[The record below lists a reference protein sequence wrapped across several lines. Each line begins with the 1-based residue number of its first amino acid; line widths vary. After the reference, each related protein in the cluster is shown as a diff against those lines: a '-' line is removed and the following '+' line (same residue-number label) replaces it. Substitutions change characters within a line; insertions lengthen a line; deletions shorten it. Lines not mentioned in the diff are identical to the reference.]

1 MFLASRGVRKFS
13 DSSFLIKTRQFGL
26 LSVLAITANVISL
39 PLSAQAQIAPDG
51 TTATEVKGNAIAP
64 TGAGTVNGGNLY
76 HSFDKFNV
84 PESGVIFNTGNSSVN
99 GSNVNNII
107 NRVTGD
113 TPSNILGAIESRQA
127 FPNANLYLL
136 NPNGVVFSE
145 NARLDIGGS
154 FHVTTGTGLG
164 FDQNQRFSVD
174 KNSVVFPNGDPKTIQ
189 FAVAQPAA
197 IINQGNLAVKDGKSI
212 SLTAGTVINTGS
224 LAAPSGN
231 VDIAAV
237 KGNSQVQLRSP
248 DSVLGLAVT
257 RDIIPTNWNG
267 TITALPKL
275 AESLTGKAAEANQVV
290 VKADGTIALVESTS
304 ASDIA
309 VKDGMAIASGKI
321 NVASNN
327 VKGGNVGIFGDQV
340 GLVNAKIDASGATGG
355 GTVLVGGDLQGKGT
369 APNAQQT
376 YVDPSSQILAN
387 GLLTGDGGKVI
398 VWADRSTQFLGA
410 IAARGGEISGNG
422 GFVEVSGKE
431 NLDYRGDT
439 DTRAPKG
446 NTGTLL
452 LDPTNIS
459 IAVTGGD
466 TLASVS
472 AFANAPANATIS
484 NLLINNATTN
494 VVLQATNNIS
504 FGTSVNIVNNGIS
517 LTAQAGNTIFVSS
530 DITTQGGD
538 VRLTANDPASGA
550 QTNSGTLTIN
560 APITTNG
567 GAINLQII
575 GAGSLSVSGN
585 LDSGTG
591 SITLTGNS
599 TSANGINLSGTFTQ
613 ITSSSGAIAINGTSS
628 AVNGNGIFV
637 SGGGDSVAITST
649 NGTIN
654 LSGNSTNVL
663 GGDGIQFSP
672 VSIGSSTTIQTNGN
686 INITG
691 DTANPA
697 QVGLNIRPPDPSGIL
712 IINSGNGNLTF
723 TSDRSEF
730 PTVGLRGSGTLTL
743 RPFSNSANLQI
754 GGVNTFVSESF
765 LTTLAAAASTTGSQ
779 FQNIFIG
786 NSTGNNAIALVDNL
800 NITTPIFGTLNF
812 APITLQTASTFDAAE
827 FAINTSTASLVINAN
842 QGISNL
848 GNIVAA
854 GGNVDIVTNQGSIT
868 SNPNSSIRTDS
879 NNQSGGGVR
888 IIAPNGS
895 LTLGAIDTHSN
906 AALVTGNGGNITL
919 STAGNIS
926 VGNLIAFATTNN
938 NGNAGL
944 VSFTSDNGTITF
956 TGNTINLSANKGTP
970 AFSGVGSSINFA
982 NNVIFNTSAFS
993 IDTTGITNSGNV
1005 TFTTGVVSNSNTL
1018 LFINAGNG
1026 DVTSF
1031 GVAGTLAQPLGDLS
1045 INSTGTKRFNLG
1057 AIAGSISLIG
1067 GNTIVGG
1074 DLVALDSVGGN
1085 VTLGNT
1091 QLNGNLS
1098 IVANEINFTGTQT
1111 GTGNIT
1117 LKPIST
1123 NVPIEIGGTSD
1134 FVLGILELT
1143 STDLNAF
1150 SGGTF
1155 SSLIIGHADG
1165 TGAVSVIAPV
1175 TFAQPT
1181 IVRSPLGVGTVAI
1194 NANITA
1200 TNSLTIEAGSSISLG
1215 NSTNITSTGG
1225 ALNVVLNSDRDANNS
1240 GKISIGTGALI
1251 NTNGGDI
1258 VLGGGANPLT
1268 TPAVFNSFAN
1278 HGATINGSLNA
1289 AGGNITINGSN
1300 VFTGSSG
1307 SNVGVHIS
1315 SGAQVTTNGTGNITI
1330 NGSGGIGGSNNHG
1343 VEILTIGTV
1352 VETANG
1358 NINITGT
1365 GNGTTSAN
1373 NGIFIANDAVIRTTG
1388 SGSLNLT
1395 GTSNST
1401 GSTGSGIVINRGTL
1415 AALGTGNILLNGTS
1429 GTGSTGNVGISIT
1442 GLGANLGLIST
1453 TSGAITLQGTSRATG
1468 GDNNQGIL
1476 LGGNATVRA
1485 NSTGNITLT
1494 GTGGNGVNSNQG
1506 ILIELPT
1513 SNLIVTSGALN
1524 LTGTGNGSGITNH
1537 GIAVNSGV
1545 VDAIAAAG
1553 NITMTGSAPANS
1565 FGIIFNNANIKP
1577 TNTSGN
1583 LTLNADE
1590 MESTG
1595 LTTIRG
1601 TGSLF
1606 VHPLTATRNITL
1618 GGTANANNGSLEL
1631 SDAFI
1636 NNLQNGFAQV
1646 FIGRSDSSGLISLG
1660 NNVVFNNPVTL
1671 RSPLTN
1677 GAINTSGFNFRNI
1690 TGNVTFLANQN
1701 ITAGNIIASG
1711 NTTSL
1716 TSTTG
1721 AINTSSGTID
1731 TSADG
1736 NGGNIS
1742 FSSATGL
1749 TVGSLNTASKII
1761 GNAGA
1766 ITFSNGNITFAGSSI
1781 DVSSNSGNAQ
1791 NLTFGFPVTLSSPNL
1806 TINTVSSSGTSG
1818 TVTFFNTVNGTTAG
1832 VNNLTINSGSGSIAF
1847 NNSVGSS
1854 ATPLGSL
1861 FVNSTDATRFNSTV
1875 NAASLNTNASGTTQ
1889 LSGNVTTTTSQI
1901 YNGAVNFTNAIQLTS
1916 TNSDIIFNSSLNG
1929 NQALTLNSGTGNI
1942 TFGGNVGSSVSPL
1955 GDLTANS
1962 TGITRFNSIVNA
1974 TNLTTNAGGT
1984 TELNGNITTSGTQ
1997 TFNDA
2002 VTLTNAVQLDTTNSA
2017 IAFGSTVNGT
2027 QNLTLNS
2034 GTANITFAGTVG
2046 GTTALGNLVVNS
2058 GGTTQLNSINAAN
2071 LTTNASGTTEL
2082 NGNVTTSGTQ
2092 TYNDAVT
2099 LTNAVTAR
2107 TTNSNIVFNSSI
2119 NGNQNLTLTAGTGN
2133 ISLGIV
2139 GNSTQFIGDLIL
2151 NSSGIKTISNKVFA
2165 RTFTTSA
2172 GTTIVN
2178 DNINTVNGI
2187 SLGDFVINS
2196 NVTLTA
2202 NELDFLG
2209 NGSGNGNVVIAPF
2222 SSTIAIALGGTDT
2235 TNTLNLTATDLAAF
2249 AGGTFS
2255 SLTIGN
2261 SENSISLAGN
2271 ASFAQPTLIQS
2282 PLNSGTINT
2291 SGFDLTN
2298 TGGSLTL
2305 LANQNITTGNITASS
2320 INLTSNT
2327 GTINT
2332 SNGTLNTSSFGNGGA
2347 IDLLSTVG
2355 NAPITVGNIN
2365 TSSTLT
2371 GSAGALTFGTSGL
2384 VTFAGSQINLSSVT
2398 GNAGIINLPNPVV
2411 ISSNNLT
2418 INTASSSGN
2427 SGAITFGNTLNG
2439 AIANSNN
2446 LTLNAG
2452 TANVSFNG
2460 AIGNSI
2466 PLGNLTINTT
2476 GATNFSSTVRANNL
2490 TTNAG
2495 GTTTI
2500 NGDISTTGAQVYN
2513 DAVTLASNT
2522 QPSTILSTFNS
2533 NITFNGTVNGNQAL
2547 TLNAGSGNIT
2557 LGTMGNTA
2565 RLGNLIANS
2574 SSLTTFN
2581 GVVNATTVET
2591 NAGGTTNVNA
2601 NINTTAT
2608 QTYGDTV
2615 NLSAATI
2622 FTATDATIAF
2632 NGNITG
2638 NQALR
2643 VVSGTADIN
2652 FRGTVNADNLIAESG
2667 GITRFNG
2674 VNAASVFTDAVGTTE
2689 LNGNITTT
2697 VSQIYNDP
2705 VSLTAAVQLQTTSA
2719 PITFNGNVTG
2729 GQNLTLNTNVG
2740 NIAFNG
2746 LVNVGNLTVNT
2757 LAESRFAQDINTTTF
2772 TTDVNGTTVILGNVT
2787 TSGIQNYQDAVLVG
2801 ANSSFNSSNS
2811 TISFARLQ
2819 NAAIGTPSNV
2829 TFNTGTGNLNLNAA
2843 GSLADRLGNITITN
2857 ANDAIISGLFANS
2870 FTQIAGTG
2878 ETRLSSAATHD
2889 LTGNFNVT
2897 SNQFSIAEAGTLN
2910 VGGNVNVQ
2918 AANGITIA
2926 VSSTFST
2933 SGAGTFD
2940 LNADTNID
2948 GNGTF
2953 LNRGIMTDT
2962 ARTRSVNITAAIPD
2976 IRNEI
2981 NAARIALAP
2990 SVANRSIAIGSV
3002 ASGDFKIEDFA
3013 FEFLK
3018 ADTVAIAAN
3027 GGAVSIGSASGAF
3040 PVGMSLEIGTA
3051 TSPAS
3056 SIIAVPNF
3064 TLNLNVDR
3072 NLSLAASNI
3081 QLGNTTVGG
3090 DLTFT
3095 NPTTVGQSTGR
3106 LTVNG
3111 LTKFLINNPDT
3122 DIILRRGNLLN
3133 GGASFAG
3140 SQSLK
3145 MRDLELNNAADN
3157 SSITDLPTNFRNL
3170 ILTLENSIINLSN
3183 TSLTGKLELTGRDI
3197 VIDQDISA
3205 TSASLRG
3212 DNITIAR
3219 NFTTTDSSFLGVSLG
3234 VNSSGTFQISPTSNI
3249 NVAGEFF
3256 DSGTGNNA
3264 IAGNITAKSIFFNR
3278 PVNLVGDTN
3287 IVSTN
3292 SMRFFGSINGEFALK
3307 LDANGNQ
3314 ISMSQLGNITPL
3326 SSFTVAPN
3334 TTLAPYSV
3342 FSESSFDKDNVSIN
3356 VTGDIS
3362 LGNVIND
3369 RDSEVL
3375 ISGQGAVTIGNITTA
3390 ATIGNAGNVTV
3401 NALQNLTTGN
3411 INASAIAAT
3420 GGNVQLT
3427 SSNGRISTGDVNTS
3441 GSTGGEV
3448 FYDASTA
3455 INAGV
3460 INSSG
3465 RIGNGGN
3472 VTLDPVGDVVVR
3484 SIDASSPTQG
3494 GSVTLV
3500 STGGNLRI
3508 MDTILSSNNSAC
3520 VGASICTLG
3529 GTGGQIALQTGG
3541 LGSFFVGDPT
3551 LNGSAGFFTTGLIRL
3566 EVGTIIPVLLGS
3578 TFTQG
3583 GISIT
3588 PGGFLRVP
3596 PVDPPIDPKDD
3607 DTLILNPEDERI
3619 LAIRDVL
3626 KKEADR
3632 YFREGNLAKA
3642 FDAIE
3647 RAYVAELETFTG
3659 QSLGKEAINI
3669 ENTQDLLS
3677 TVAQQT
3683 GDVAALI
3690 YPVLLDDRI
3699 EILVVPPKD
3708 RGKPFSQS
3716 TVAANQQTIQEVI
3729 SDYRNNL
3736 RDVGSNDFLEQSQ
3749 QLYDWIIR
3757 PIEKQLSDLKVDT
3770 LVFAMDS
3777 GLRVTPPAAL
3787 HDGKQF
3793 LIQRYAIA
3801 NIPAIRA
3808 TRTEERNRKAT
3819 RVLAMGLTE
3828 SVQGFSALPSVD
3840 IEIRTISSEL
3850 LQGDAFLN
3858 TEFTVNN
3865 LQNQRQ
3871 QGVYNILHLGTHAQ
3885 FVSDTSK
3892 ESFIQFWDSRLRL
3905 SQIPK
3910 LRFDNPVIDMLT
3922 LSACQ
3927 TAVGNNLGISGLAVE
3942 SGARSVLASLWEVS
3956 DAGTAPL
3963 MISFYKSFP
3972 DAANKAQAMRQAQM
3986 SLLSGK
3992 VLIDQDK
3999 ILGIEGFPDIP
4010 LPKGLGVIDL
4020 SHPFYWSSFILVG
4033 NWL

>member
-1 MFLASRGVRKFS
+1 MGLQPIEALRSTEKFLKALLCNAFKFFLGFEPAQSAVIGNAVRCHCNSQDPSSSEADIMFLANRGVNKLK
-13 DSSFLIKTRQFGL
+13 DSSFLIKTRQFGI

-51 TTATEVKGNAIAP
+51 TTATEIKGNAIAP

-84 PESGVIFNTGNSSVN
+84 PESGVVFNTGNSSVN
-99 GSNVNNII
+99 GSSVNNII

-113 TPSNILGAIESRQA
+113 SPSSILGTIESRQA

-136 NPNGVVFSE
+136 NANGVVFSE

-164 FDQNQRFSVD
+164 FDHNQKFSVD
-174 KNSVVFPNGDPKTIQ
+174 KNSVVFPNGDPKTIH

-224 LAAPSGN
+224 LSAPSGN

-257 RDIIPTNWNG
+257 RDIIPANWNG

-275 AESLTGKAAEANQVV
+275 AESLTGKAAEASQVV
-290 VKADGTIALVESTS
+290 VKPDGTIALVESPNN
-304 ASDIA
+304 SDIA

-321 NVASNN
+321 NVASRDG
-327 VKGGNVGIFGDQV
+327 KGGNVGIFGAQV

-355 GTVLVGGDLQGKGT
+355 GEVLVGGDLQGKGT

-376 YVDPSSQILAN
+376 YVDASSQILAN

-410 IAARGGEISGNG
+410 IATRGGDISGNG

-550 QTNSGTLTIN
+550 QTNLGSITIN

-567 GAINLQII
+567 GAIDLQII

-599 TSANGINLSGTFTQ
+599 TLGNGINLAGTVTQ

-628 AVNGNGIFV
+628 DVNGNGLNI
-637 SGGGDSVAITST
+637 SGTGSIEITST
-649 NGTIN
+649 SGTIN
-654 LSGNSTNVL
+654 LSGNSTNAL
-663 GGDGIQFSP
+663 GGNGVRLSQVAAGNLAI
-672 VSIGSSTTIQTNGN
+672 IETNGD
-686 INITG
+686 INVTG
-691 DTANPA
+691 NTANVNQA
-697 QVGLNIRPPDPSGIL
+697 GLNIQPPDFSGIL
-712 IINSGNGNLTF
+712 IIDSGTGNLTF

-730 PTVGLRGSGTLTL
+730 PAVGLRGSGTLTL
-743 RPFSNSANLQI
+743 RPFSNNANLQI
-754 GGVNTFVSESF
+754 VGTNTFVSDSF
-765 LTTLAAAASTTGSQ
+765 LNTLAAASTTSDSR
-779 FQNIFIG
+779 FQNIIIG
-786 NSTGNNAIALVDNL
+786 NATGNNAIALAQNL
-800 NITTPIFGTLNF
+800 NITTPIFGSLNF
-812 APITLQTASTFDAAE
+812 APITIQTASTFNAAG
-827 FAINTSTASLVINAN
+827 FAIDTFSAPIVINAN

-854 GGNVDIVTNQGSIT
+854 GGNVDIVTNQGSVTANPSTFINT
-868 SNPNSSIRTDS
+868 ASNV
-879 NNQSGGGVR
+879 QSGGAVR
-888 IIAPNGS
+888 VIAPNGS
-895 LTLGAIDTHSN
+895 LTLSGINTHSN
-906 AALVTGNGGNITL
+906 ASLVTGNGGNITL
-919 STAGNIS
+919 TAASNIS

-938 NGNAGL
+938 NGNAGA
-944 VSFTSDNGTITF
+944 VNFTSANGTITF
-956 TGNTINLSANKGTP
+956 TGDNINLSANKGTP
-970 AFSGVGSSINFA
+970 TFTGVGGSLNFP
-982 NNVIFNTSAFS
+982 NSVIFNTPTFS
-993 IDTTGITNSGNV
+993 IDTVGITNSGNV
-1005 TFTTGVVSNSNTL
+1005 TFTAGVVSNSNTL

-1031 GVAGTLAQPLGDLS
+1031 GVAGTLAQPLGALS

-1057 AIAGSISLIG
+1057 VIAGSISLIG

-1134 FVLGILELT
+1134 FVLGILDLT
-1143 STDLNAF
+1143 STDINAF

-1181 IVRSPLGVGTVAI
+1181 IVRSPLGAGNFTIGDNI
-1194 NANITA
+1194 NIAA
-1200 TNSLTIEAGSSISLG
+1200 TNSLTIQAGNAISIG

-1251 NTNGGDI
+1251 SSNGGDI

-1300 VFTGSSG
+1300 VFTGSG

-1315 SGAQVTTNGTGNITI
+1315 SGAQVTTNGNGNITI

-1343 VEILTIGTV
+1343 VEILTTGTV

-1373 NGIFIANDAVIRTTG
+1373 NGIFIANDAVVRTTG
-1388 SGSLNLT
+1388 SGNLNLT
-1395 GTSNST
+1395 GTSNSN
-1401 GSTGSGIVINRGTL
+1401 GSTSSGIVINRGTL
-1415 AALGTGNILLNGTS
+1415 AALGTGNVLLNGTS

-1537 GIAVNSGV
+1537 GIAVNSSV

-1553 NITMTGSAPANS
+1553 NITFSGTAPANS
-1565 FGIIFNNANIKP
+1565 FGVSFSNANIKP
-1577 TNTSGN
+1577 TNTSG
-1583 LTLNADE
+1583 LLLLNADE
-1590 MESTG
+1590 LESTG

-1601 TGSLF
+1601 TGLLF
-1606 VHPLTATRNITL
+1606 VHPLTTSRNITL
-1618 GGTANANNGSLEL
+1618 GGTANANNGILEL
-1631 SDAFI
+1631 SDGFI
-1636 NNLQNGFAQV
+1636 NSLQNGFDQI
-1646 FIGRSDSSGLISLG
+1646 FIGRSDSSGLISLA
-1660 NNVVFNNPVTL
+1660 NNLTFSDNVTL
-1671 RSPLTN
+1671 RSQ
-1677 GAINTSGFNFRNI
+1677 A
-1690 TGNVTFLANQN
+1690 A
-1701 ITAGNIIASG
+1701 
-1711 NTTSL
+1711 
-1716 TSTTG
+1716 
-1721 AINTSSGTID
+1721 
-1731 TSADG
+1731 
-1736 NGGNIS
+1736 
-1742 FSSATGL
+1742 
-1749 TVGSLNTASKII
+1749 
-1761 GNAGA
+1761 
-1766 ITFSNGNITFAGSSI
+1766 
-1781 DVSSNSGNAQ
+1781 
-1791 NLTFGFPVTLSSPNL
+1791 
-1806 TINTVSSSGTSG
+1806 
-1818 TVTFFNTVNGTTAG
+1818 
-1832 VNNLTINSGSGSIAF
+1832 SGSI
-1847 NNSVGSS
+1847 
-1854 ATPLGSL
+1854 
-1861 FVNSTDATRFNSTV
+1861 
-1875 NAASLNTNASGTTQ
+1875 NT
-1889 LSGNVTTTTSQI
+1889 
-1901 YNGAVNFTNAIQLTS
+1901 
-1916 TNSDIIFNSSLNG
+1916 
-1929 NQALTLNSGTGNI
+1929 TG
-1942 TFGGNVGSSVSPL
+1942 F
-1955 GDLTANS
+1955 
-1962 TGITRFNSIVNA
+1962 SI
-1974 TNLTTNAGGT
+1974 
-1984 TELNGNITTSGTQ
+1984 
-1997 TFNDA
+1997 
-2002 VTLTNAVQLDTTNSA
+2002 
-2017 IAFGSTVNGT
+2017 
-2027 QNLTLNS
+2027 
-2034 GTANITFAGTVG
+2034 
-2046 GTTALGNLVVNS
+2046 
-2058 GGTTQLNSINAAN
+2058 
-2071 LTTNASGTTEL
+2071 
-2082 NGNVTTSGTQ
+2082 
-2092 TYNDAVT
+2092 
-2099 LTNAVTAR
+2099 
-2107 TTNSNIVFNSSI
+2107 
-2119 NGNQNLTLTAGTGN
+2119 
-2133 ISLGIV
+2133 
-2139 GNSTQFIGDLIL
+2139 
-2151 NSSGIKTISNKVFA
+2151 
-2165 RTFTTSA
+2165 
-2172 GTTIVN
+2172 
-2178 DNINTVNGI
+2178 
-2187 SLGDFVINS
+2187 
-2196 NVTLTA
+2196 
-2202 NELDFLG
+2202 
-2209 NGSGNGNVVIAPF
+2209 
-2222 SSTIAIALGGTDT
+2222 
-2235 TNTLNLTATDLAAF
+2235 TNTDKV
-2249 AGGTFS
+2249 
-2255 SLTIGN
+2255 
-2261 SENSISLAGN
+2261 
-2271 ASFAQPTLIQS
+2271 
-2282 PLNSGTINT
+2282 
-2291 SGFDLTN
+2291 
-2298 TGGSLTL
+2298 TL
-2305 LANQNITTGNITASS
+2305 LAAQNITTGNITASS
-2320 INLTSNT
+2320 INLTSDTGSIDTNT
-2327 GTINT
+2327 
-2332 SNGTLNTSSFGNGGA
+2332 GTLNTSSIGEGGA

-2365 TSSTLT
+2365 TSSTGT
-2371 GSAGALTFGTSGL
+2371 GSAGGLTFGTIGV
-2384 VTFAGSQINLSSVT
+2384 VTFAGLQINLSSVT
-2398 GNAGIINLPNPVV
+2398 GNAGTINLPHPVV

-2427 SGAITFGNTLNG
+2427 SGAITLGSTLNG
-2439 AIANSNN
+2439 AIANANN

-2452 TANVSFNG
+2452 NANVSFNG
-2460 AIGNSI
+2460 AIGNNI

-2476 GATNFSSTVRANNL
+2476 GATNFSTTVRVNSLN
-2490 TTNAG
+2490 TNAG

-2500 NGDISTTGAQVYN
+2500 NGDISTNSFQLYN
-2513 DAVTLASNT
+2513 DAVTLTPNA
-2522 QPSTILSTFNS
+2522 QPSTVLSTVN
-2533 NITFNGTVNGNQAL
+2533 NDIIFNGTLNGSQAL
-2547 TLNAGSGNIT
+2547 TLNVGSGNATFGGTVGNSST
-2557 LGTMGNTA
+2557 LGN
-2565 RLGNLIANS
+2565 IIVNS
-2574 SSLTTFN
+2574 SAFTTFN
-2581 GVVNATTVET
+2581 GAVNAATVTT
-2591 NAGGTTNVNA
+2591 NAGGVTNVNA
-2601 NINTTAT
+2601 NITTAAT
-2608 QTYGDTV
+2608 QTYGDNV
-2615 NLSAATI
+2615 NLSNATI
-2622 FTATDATIAF
+2622 FTSNNATIAF

-2638 NQALR
+2638 NQAIR
-2643 VVSGTADIN
+2643 AVSGTGDIN
-2652 FRGTVNADNLIAESG
+2652 FSGTVNANNLIAESG
-2667 GITRFNG
+2667 GITRFNA
-2674 VNAASVFTDAVGTTE
+2674 VNAASVFTDEAGTTE
-2689 LNGNITTT
+2689 LNGNVTTSA
-2697 VSQIYNDP
+2697 SQIYNDP
-2705 VSLTAAVQLQTTSA
+2705 VSLTNAVQLTTTNS
-2719 PITFNGNVTG
+2719 PITFNREVTG
-2729 GQNLTLNTNVG
+2729 NQNLTLNTNLG
-2740 NIAFNG
+2740 NITFNG
-2746 LVNVGNLTVNT
+2746 TVNAGNLTINT
-2757 LAESRFAQDINTTTF
+2757 ISESRFAQNINATAIA
-2772 TTDVNGTTVILGNVT
+2772 TDANGTTVILGNVT
-2787 TSGIQNYQDAVLVG
+2787 TSGDQTYQDALLVG
-2801 ANSSFNSSNS
+2801 ANSNFNSASGKLD
-2811 TISFARLQ
+2811 FARIQ
-2819 NAAIGTPSNV
+2819 NAVIGTPSNV
-2829 TFNTGTGNLNLNAA
+2829 TFNAGTGNLNINAA
-2843 GSLADRLGNITITN
+2843 GSGADRLGNITITN
-2857 ANDAIISGLFANS
+2857 ANNAIISGFFANS
-2870 FTQIAGTG
+2870 FTQTAGTG
-2878 ETRLSSAATHD
+2878 ETRLSSGATHD

-2897 SNQFSIAEAGTLN
+2897 SNQFSIFEAGTLN

-2918 AANGITIA
+2918 AVNGITIA
-2926 VSSTFST
+2926 VGSTFST

-2953 LNRGIMTDT
+2953 LNRGIITDT

-3040 PVGMSLEIGTA
+3040 PVGMSLEVGTA

-3081 QLGNTTVGG
+3081 QLGNTTIGG
-3090 DLTFT
+3090 DLTFI
-3095 NPTTVGQSTGR
+3095 NPSTVGQSTGT

-3111 LTKFLINNPDT
+3111 TTLFLINDLNT
-3122 DIILRRGNLLN
+3122 DIILRRNNLLN
-3133 GGASFAG
+3133 GGVRFVNTPN
-3140 SQSLK
+3140 LT
-3145 MRDLELNNAADN
+3145 MRDLELNNNAEN
-3157 SSITDLPTNFRNL
+3157 SSIINLPSNFRNL
-3170 ILTLENSIINLSN
+3170 VLTLANSTINLSGN
-3183 TSLTGKLELTGRDI
+3183 TTLIGKLELTGRDI
-3197 VIDQDISA
+3197 VIDQDVSA
-3205 TSASLRG
+3205 TAVSLRG
-3212 DNITIAR
+3212 GNITIAR
-3219 NFTTTDSSFLGVSLG
+3219 NLTTTDSSFLGSSLEI
-3234 VNSSGTFQISPTSNI
+3234 NSNGTFQISPTSNI
-3249 NVAGEFF
+3249 NVAGELF
-3256 DSGTGNNA
+3256 DSGTGDNA
-3264 IAGNITAKSIFFNR
+3264 IAGNITARSVFFNR

-3292 SMRFFGSINGEFALK
+3292 AMRFFGSINGEFALK

-3314 ISMSQLGNITPL
+3314 VSMSQLGNITSL

-3369 RDSEVL
+3369 RDSEVV
-3375 ISGQGAVTIGNITTA
+3375 ISGQGAVTIGNITTSV
-3390 ATIGNAGNVTV
+3390 TTGNAGNVTV
-3401 NALQNLTTGN
+3401 NALQNLTIGN

-3427 SSNGRISTGDVNTS
+3427 SSNGSISTGDVNTS
-3441 GSTGGEV
+3441 GGTGGEV

-3508 MDTILSSNNSAC
+3508 TDTILSSNNSAC
-3520 VGASICTLG
+3520 VGASICTVG
-3529 GTGGQIALQTGG
+3529 GAGGQIALQTGG
-3541 LGSFFVGDPT
+3541 LGSFVVGDPA
-3551 LNGSAGFFTTGLIRL
+3551 LNGSAGFFTTGLTRL

-3588 PGGFLRVP
+3588 PGGFLSNPADRQ
-3596 PVDPPIDPKDD
+3596 PIDPKAG
-3607 DTLILNPEDERI
+3607 DTLIPIPKAEVQPSSNPIDERI
-3619 LAIRDVL
+3619 LAIRDVF

-3647 RAYVAELETFTG
+3647 SAYVAELETFTG

-3749 QLYDWIIR
+3749 QLYDWVIR

-3770 LVFAMDS
+3770 LIFAMDS

-3801 NIPAIRA
+3801 NIPAIRV
-3808 TRTEERNRKAT
+3808 TRIEERNRKAT

-3840 IEIRTISSEL
+3840 IEIRTISSDL

-3858 TEFTVNN
+3858 KEFTVNN